1 MTLVDAV
8 RTAWSWCGIEPV
20 EVVGEND
27 FGNLMV
33 KDVHGKYWRLCP
45 EDLSCTVVAE
55 NREELDA
62 LSKDQEF
69 LRDWHMSALVDY
81 AYERLGVLPDGRK
94 YCLKIP
100 GVLGGEYGGDNVA
113 TIGLEELIG
122 TSGHLAKQ
130 INRLPRGRQD

>member
-81 AYERLGVLPDGRK
+81 AYGRLGVLPDGRK

-122 TSGHLAKQ
+122 VSGHLAKQ

>member
-1 MTLVDAV
+1 
-8 RTAWSWCGIEPV
+8 
-20 EVVGEND
+20 
-27 FGNLMV
+27 MV

-45 EDLSCTVVAE
+45 EDLSCTVVTE

-81 AYERLGVLPDGRK
+81 AHERLGVLPDGRK

-113 TIGLEELIG
+113 TIGLEELNWSIRASRK
-122 TSGHLAKQ
+122 TDQRISLTARKCRFR
-130 INRLPRGRQD
+130 ITD